1 MGKES
6 TKDFNIFKQPKA
18 GQGAPGHKLHPEA
31 PSLYLG
37 LNTSTPQ
44 PDPNSLLQP

>member
-1 MGKES
+1 MGMKAERIS
-6 TKDFNIFKQPKA
+6 TYLNSQKVARSPWTHPK
-18 GQGAPGHKLHPEA
+18 A